1 MGSMRQFGFTGRRA
15 ARLIA
20 AAALVLA
27 AGPAA
32 LLLPRQAAAAS
43 AAVTDPASL
52 VNPFIG
58 TENNDDDF
66 PGADAPFGM
75 VQWSPDTTSRP
86 DGGGYSYKDSAIT
99 GFSLTHLSGP
109 GCSAEGDI
117 PVLPTVG
124 TVDTTATDS
133 FSHSS
138 ESAQAGYYSVGLANG
153 VTTQLTATTRT
164 GMADFTFPSSTAANL
179 IFKLDDSATGDTA
192 TTFSVISNTEVQ
204 GSVTSGNFCGA
215 GNSYTMY
222 FDVRFSQ

>member
-58 TENNDDDF
+58 TENNDDEF

-86 DGGGYSYKDSAIT
+86 DGGGYSYNDSAIT

-109 GCSAEGDI
+109 GCAGEGDVPI
-117 PVLPTVG
+117 LPTVG
-124 TVDTTATDS
+124 AVNTSATDG

-138 ESAQAGYYSVGLANG
+138 ESATPGYYQVTTSNG
-153 VTTQLTATTRT
+153 VETQLTATTRS
-164 GMADFTFPSSTAANL
+164 GMAQFTFPATTQANL
-179 IFKLDDSATGDTA
+179 IFKLNGSANGDSNTQ
-192 TTFSVISNTEVQ
+192 FNVVSNTEVSGQ
-204 GSVTSGNFCGA
+204 LTSGKFCGSSA
-215 GNSYTMY
+215 AYTLY
-222 FDVRFSQ
+222 FD